1 LRSSGT
7 SQHVAI
13 VEDVLVVARSISKIC
28 STEVQIKQ
36 GAVMESRDSGARHD
50 ARAPHLPL
58 HHDSGAGRRF
68 EQQARQRRR
77 DRFDRAGAV
86 PGKEPAQ

>member
-1 LRSSGT
+1 LLAQFPGFVHRK
-7 SQHVAI
+7 VW
-13 VEDVLVVARSISKIC
+13 
-28 STEVQIKQ
+28 IKQ
-36 GAVMESRDSGARHD
+36 GAVVESRDSGARHD

-68 EQQARQRRR
+68 EHQRRR
-77 DRFDRAGAV
+77 DRFDRAVAV